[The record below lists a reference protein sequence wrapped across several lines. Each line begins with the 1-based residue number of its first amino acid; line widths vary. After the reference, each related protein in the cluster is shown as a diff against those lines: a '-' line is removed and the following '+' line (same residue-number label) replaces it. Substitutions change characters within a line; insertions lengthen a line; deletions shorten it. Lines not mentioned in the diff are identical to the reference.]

1 MSKALDKVF
10 DLVKQKFP
18 DSTGVNINIS
28 KHGMST
34 SVHYQT
40 GYEVDLGDQ
49 LNGNCSAANITTEE
63 E

>member
-18 DSTGVNINIS
+18 DSTSVSINIS
-28 KHGMST
+28 RHGMST
-34 SVHYQT
+34 NVLYQT
-40 GYEVDLGDQ
+40 GNEIDLGDQ